1 MLFAEDFGNWKKY
14 ESMKKDDYSVNEIF
28 WKKYKGISKVLSKE
42 IPADK
47 LYEVTDNYVF
57 WIVGNSYDEK
67 MHENLW
73 NCLKQSDIHICF
85 IRMKRK

>member
-1 MLFAEDFGNWKKY
+1 MLFTEDFGNWKKY

-57 WIVGNSYDEK
+57 
-67 MHENLW
+67 
-73 NCLKQSDIHICF
+73 
-85 IRMKRK
+85 